1 MSYVLAIEPDEKQ
14 AALLRDAVRFRAK
27 TQLKTVDSIT
37 AITAAIAIEIP
48 QLVLITS
55 LMPPRQERTFL
66 ARVRGLPKGA
76 SPEGLFPDWSFRETA
91 C

>member
-1 MSYVLAIEPDEKQ
+1 MSYVLAIEPDEEQ

-27 TQLKTVDSIT
+27 TQLKTVASIT
-37 AITAAIAIEIP
+37 AATAAIAIP

>member
-1 MSYVLAIEPDEKQ
+1 MSYVLAIEPDEEQ
-14 AALLRDAVRFRAK
+14 AALLREAVRFRAK

-37 AITAAIAIEIP
+37 TSRP
-48 QLVLITS
+48 RSRSSSQLVLITS
-55 LMPPRQERTFL
+55 LMPPRQERTLL
-66 ARVRGLPKGA
+66 ARLRGLPKGA